1 MPTLTAT
8 LRRSGGSLI
17 VTMPQ
22 EFVVDNGLAAGD
34 ALAVTL
40 RGREVAFSSIEPD
53 RQALRDGY
61 RALAAD
67 TAREADASV
76 WIEALAGDV
85 AVLTAPKRR
94 RK

>member
-22 EFVVDNGLAAGD
+22 EFVTDNGLAAGD
-34 ALAVTL
+34 ALAVTV
-40 RGREVAFSSIEPD
+40 RGSEVAFSSIEPD

-67 TAREADASV
+67 PAREADASG

-85 AVLTAPKRR
+85 AVQTAPKRR